1 MRRYRRWMAALLAAA
16 MAASISVFPGLAL
29 PAAEP
34 FAEFHIGASDSDA
47 PQRTLSIARY
57 ERSGEGG
64 FQLSGTEE
72 RVCRLNRVTGDA
84 NFFIQTA
91 EEGVW
96 VTVDYLTDI
105 NGDGVYELLD
115 GGAKP
120 VWEVM
125 DAQSDLI
132 APKDQVPALAAG
144 QMYILSSELLVRH
157 SRQAVRDRLA
167 GGAHALEGAPESP
180 AETDFPLCVVTLRRA
195 GPAGGQDLEEVFYLQ
210 IYEELLIPFDISP
223 EDSYYDAVVFCLF
236 RGYFNGTG
244 EGRFSPDAP
253 LTRAQ
258 LAQVLWTMCG
268 SPEAEPATFS
278 DVPEGTWYYQAIS
291 WCQQT
296 GFISGQGD
304 NNFAPNSPL
313 TREQMTTILY
323 RYARHTGSS
332 LRATANMSRFSDLD
346 SVSPWAYNSMQWAA
360 TNWLIDIADG
370 ALLPQKTVTRAE
382 LAEALY
388 AYDINL
394 AFQSY

>member
-57 ERSGEGG
+57 ERNGESG

-72 RVCRLNRVTGDA
+72 QVCKLNRVTGDA

-96 VTVDYLTDI
+96 VTVDYLTDV

-115 GGAKP
+115 GGSRP

-125 DAQSDLI
+125 DLQSDLV
-132 APKDQVPALAAG
+132 APQAQNPVLTAD

-157 SRQAVRDRLA
+157 NQQAVQDRLS
-167 GGAHALEGAPESP
+167 GGVHALEGAPEIS
-180 AETDFPLCVVTLRRA
+180 AQTAFPLCVVTLHRT
-195 GPAGGQDLEEVFYLQ
+195 GSAGGQEQVFYLQ
-210 IYEELLIPFDISP
+210 IYEDVLVPFDIFP
-223 EDSYYDAVVFCLF
+223 TDSYYDAVIFCLF
-236 RGYFNGTG
+236 RGYFTGTG
-244 EGRFSPDAP
+244 GGRFSPDGP

-258 LAQVLWTMCG
+258 LAQVLWTVCG
-268 SPEAEPATFS
+268 SPEAEPTTFS
-278 DVPEGTWYYQAIS
+278 DVPEGVWYYRAIS

-296 GFISGQGD
+296 KLISGQGG
-304 NNFAPNSPL
+304 NTFAPNSLL
-313 TREQMTTILY
+313 TREQMAAILY
-323 RYARHTGSS
+323 RYARYTGSS

-346 SVSPWAYNSMQWAA
+346 SVSSWAYNSMQWAA
-360 TNWLIDIADG
+360 TNWLIDISDG
-370 ALLPQKTVTRAE
+370 ALLPKKTVTRAE

>member
-34 FAEFHIGASDSDA
+34 FAEFHIGAASTDA
-47 PQRTLSIARY
+47 PERTLSVARY
-57 ERSGEGG
+57 TRGSGGR
-64 FQLSGTEE
+64 FRLSSTEE
-72 RVCRLNRVTGDA
+72 QVCKLNRVTGDA

-96 VTVDYLTDI
+96 VTVDYLTDVD
-105 NGDGVYELLD
+105 GDGVYELLD
-115 GGAKP
+115 GGSSP

-125 DAQSDLI
+125 DLQSG
-132 APKDQVPALAAG
+132 LAAP
-144 QMYILSSELLVRH
+144 QAQNPVLAVDEMYILSAELLIQH
-157 SRQAVRDRLA
+157 SQQAVQDRLA
-167 GGAHALEGAPESP
+167 GGAHALEGAPEAS
-180 AETDFPLCVVTLRRA
+180 AQTAFPLCVVTLHRT
-195 GPAGGQDLEEVFYLQ
+195 GSAGGQEQVFYLQ
-210 IYEELLIPFDISP
+210 IYEDVLVPFDVSP
-223 EDSYYDAVVFCLF
+223 TDSYYDAVIFCLF
-236 RGYFNGTG
+236 RGYFTGTG
-244 EGRFSPDAP
+244 GGRFSPDGP

-258 LAQVLWTMCG
+258 LAQVLWTVCG
-268 SPEAEPATFS
+268 SPEAEPTTFS
-278 DVPEGTWYYQAIS
+278 DVPEGVWYYQAIS

-296 GFISGQGD
+296 ELISGQGG
-304 NNFAPNSPL
+304 NTFAPNSLL
-313 TREQMTTILY
+313 TREQMASILY

-370 ALLPQKTVTRAE
+370 ALLPKKTVTRAE

-394 AFQSY
+394 VFQGL